1 MADFF
6 TRSAADPAFW
16 NNISEMALK
25 RVESRYTW
33 RLYADRM
40 MTLSRIYGF
49 WKFVSNL
56 EHEETARY
64 LNMFYHLQFRPMAQG
79 LLDRH

>member
-6 TRSAADPAFW
+6 ARAKRDPGFW
-16 NNISEMALK
+16 DKVSRMALK

-33 RLYADRM
+33 RLYAERM

-49 WKFVSNL
+49 WKYVSKL
-56 EHEETARY
+56 EYEETARY
-64 LNMFYHLQFRPMAQG
+64 LSMFYHLQFRPMAKALTQ
-79 LLDRH
+79 